1 MNKEKNFISAV
12 VYVRN
17 NEKTIAKF
25 IEELNKVLKEK
36 FLKYEIIFVNDCSID
51 NSIDVIKETIKKL
64 DTASISI
71 INMSFYQ
78 GKEIAMNAGVD
89 LSIGDFVYQF
99 DTVLIDYDPKII
111 FDIYKKSLEGF
122 DIVNAVSNKKRKL
135 TSKLFYKIFNNHA
148 NLSYKLDTETFQI
161 ISRRAINRIYA
172 INKTVPYR
180 KAIEAGSGLKM
191 TNFEYKITKNV
202 NYKIDKSLQ
211 KERRRTAVNSLV
223 LFTDV
228 SYKITL
234 ALSLIM
240 ILLVIFTGCYTI
252 FMFLSGI
259 AIKGWTTTMLFLALG
274 FFGIFLIFTIIIKYL
289 SIILNL
295 VFKKTDFLVESIE
308 KIK

>member
-1 MNKEKNFISAV
+1 MNKEKNFVSAV

-17 NEKTIAKF
+17 NENNIAKF
-25 IEELNKVLKEK
+25 IKELNKVLKTN
-36 FLKYEIIFVNDCSID
+36 FLKYEIIFVNDCSTD
-51 NSIDVIKETIKKL
+51 NTVYEIKKLVKTL

-71 INMSFYQ
+71 INMSMYQ

-99 DTVLIDYDPKII
+99 DTILMDYDPNVI
-111 FDIYKKSLEGF
+111 FDIYKKSLEEY
-122 DIVNAVSNKKRKL
+122 DIVNAVPNKKRKVS
-135 TSKLFYKIFNNHA
+135 SKLFYKIFNKHA
-148 NLSYKLDTETFQI
+148 NLSYKLDTETFKI

-180 KAIEAGSGLKM
+180 KAIEAGSGLRM
-191 TNFEYKITKNV
+191 ANVEYEVVNNV
-202 NYKIDKSLQ
+202 DYKLDKTIQ
-211 KERRRTAVNSLV
+211 KERRKTAVNSLI

-228 SYKITL
+228 SYKIALT
-234 ALSLIM
+234 LSLIM
-240 ILLVIFTGCYTI
+240 MLLVVLTGCYTVVI
-252 FMFLSGI
+252 FLRNE
-259 AIKGWTTTMLFLALG
+259 AIKGWTTTMLFLAFG

-295 VFKKTDFLVESIE
+295 VFKKTDFLIESVQ

>member
-36 FLKYEIIFVNDCSID
+36 FLKYEIIFVNDCSTD
-51 NSIDVIKETIKKL
+51 NSMNVVKATIKKI
-64 DTASISI
+64 DTASTSI

-99 DTVLIDYDPKII
+99 DTVLIDYNPKII

-122 DIVNAVSNKKRKL
+122 DIVNAIPNKKRKAS
-135 TSKLFYKIFNNHA
+135 SKLFYKIFNSHA

-191 TNFEYKITKNV
+191 ANVEYKITENI

-234 ALSLIM
+234 TLSLIM

-259 AIKGWTTTMLFLALG
+259 AIQGWTTTMLFLALG

-289 SIILNL
+289 SIILSL

-308 KIK
+308 KIS

>member
-1 MNKEKNFISAV
+1 MNKEKNFVSAV

-17 NEKTIAKF
+17 NEKEIDKF
-25 IEELNKVLKEK
+25 IEELNKVLKNN
-36 FLKYEIIFVNDCSID
+36 FLKYEIIFVNDCSTD
-51 NSIDVIKETIKKL
+51 KSVDVIKDATKNL
-64 DTASISI
+64 DTASVSI

-122 DIVNAVSNKKRKL
+122 DIVNAVPNKKRKT

-148 NLSYKLDTETFQI
+148 NLSYKIDTETFQI
-161 ISRRAINRIYA
+161 MSRRAINRIYT

-191 TNFEYKITKNV
+191 ANFEYKITTNI
-202 NYKIDKSLQ
+202 NYKIDKALQ
-211 KERRRTAVNSLV
+211 KERRKTAVNSLI

-234 ALSLIM
+234 TLSLIM
-240 ILLVIFTGCYTI
+240 VALIIFTGCYTV
-252 FMFLSGI
+252 FMFLSGV
-259 AIKGWTTTMLFLALG
+259 AIKGWTTTMLFLTLG